1 MFMDKFDSK
10 YMSSKVEKDIH
21 SYISDGYK
29 IDCKESIID
38 PEDKDCTF
46 KAVLKKD
53 VDGIECKT
61 IIKLSESK
69 NSHMYNKVETVGDT
83 KWSEESHSYSTSLS
97 DKDAIFDDKLFTAR
111 MKGIADHFNNN
122 LCDYTLPRLSDYIKI
137 KNKSDKSEEPKIKAN
152 INGKEVEVKD
162 LHKENIT
169 AEPDKSSRTYGL
181 KKASESKARKDW
193 LASKYEPDE
202 LEDDLVKLVRYLF
215 NR

>member
-1 MFMDKFDSK
+1 MFMTKFDSE
-10 YMSSKVEKDIH
+10 YMNSKVEKDIH
-21 SYISDGYK
+21 SYISDDYK
-29 IDCKESIID
+29 IDCKESMID
-38 PEDKDCTF
+38 PEDKYCTF

-61 IIKLSESK
+61 IIKLSESE
-69 NSHMYNKVETVGDT
+69 NSHMYNKVEIVGDT
-83 KWSEESHSYSTSLS
+83 KWSEESHSYSTSSTS

-122 LCDYTLPRLSDYIKI
+122 QCNYTFPRLSDYI
-137 KNKSDKSEEPKIKAN
+137 KNKSDKSEEPTIKAN

-162 LHKENIT
+162 LHKENIK
-169 AEPDKSSRTYGL
+169 AEPDRSKDRTDGL

-193 LASKYEPDE
+193 LASKYDPDE